1 MPASFGEALR
11 RLREQRGLSLDQAAK
26 RAGLRKDVLFRY
38 ETGIMA
44 NPTAT
49 TLARLATA
57 YNTTVEHLLSLL
69 EQKQPLYLRNAL
81 ADPTLPVY
89 WHEDRPLTH
98 EQREVL
104 TELIDFWL
112 RLTGPDLPRL
122 LPPDE
127 RQVLEQYRAH
137 RDRFQDRPDLEVLA
151 ALAALLGRRQQ
162 TQAEEP
168 PPPSPPATP
177 RTRPDQ
183 GEPHPKR

>member
-1 MPASFGEALR
+1 MPSTFGEALR

-38 ETGIMA
+38 ETGIMSS
-44 NPTAT
+44 PTPA

-57 YNTTVEHLLSLL
+57 YSTTVEHLLALL
-69 EQKQPLYLRNAL
+69 EEKQPLYLQQAL
-81 ADPTLPVY
+81 EDPTLPVY
-89 WHEDRPLTH
+89 WRKDKPLTH

-104 TELIDFWL
+104 SELIDFWL
-112 RLTGPDLPRL
+112 RLTGPELPRL

-137 RDRFQDRPDLEVLA
+137 RDKFQDRPDLEVLA

-162 TQAEEP
+162 TQTEEP
-168 PPPSPPATP
+168 PLLPTTP

>member
-1 MPASFGEALR
+1 MPIPFGEALR

-38 ETGIMA
+38 ETGIMG

-69 EQKQPLYLRNAL
+69 EEKQPLYLRKAL

-89 WHEDRPLTH
+89 WQEDKPLSY
-98 EQREVL
+98 EQRELL
-104 TELIDFWL
+104 TEVIDFWL
-112 RLTGPDLPRL
+112 RLTGPELPRL

-127 RQVLEQYRAH
+127 RQVLEEYRAH
-137 RDRFQDRPDLEVLA
+137 RDRFQNKPDLEVLA

-162 TQAEEP
+162 TQPEEHTPTQPIP
-168 PPPSPPATP
+168 PP
-177 RTRPDQ
+177 RTRQDH
-183 GEPHPKR
+183 G